1 MFTGIIEEVGTIR
14 SIRRGSRSAVLSI
27 GCHGV
32 LDGTKVGDSIAVNGT
47 CLTVTAMGKD
57 WFSAD
62 ATPETVSR
70 TSLSILRAGSPVNLE
85 RALRV
90 GDRLGGHIVSGHV
103 DGTGRIVSAASDE
116 NAVNVAISCG
126 PELIR
131 YILLKGSVAVDGVSL
146 TVTQRDSR
154 GFSVSIIPHTGN
166 ETILLAKQRGD
177 PVNIECDVVGKY
189 IEQLMEK
196 PQSGV
201 SMDLVTRVLG

>member
-27 GCHGV
+27 GCHSV

-47 CLTVTAMGKD
+47 CLTVTEMGKD

-62 ATPETVSR
+62 ATPETVAR
-70 TSLSILRAGSPVNLE
+70 TSLSILHTGSPVNLE

-166 ETILLAKQRGD
+166 ETILLTKQRGD

>member
-1 MFTGIIEEVGTIR
+1 MFTGIIEEIGTIR
-14 SIRRGSRSAVLSI
+14 SIRHDSRSAVLSI
-27 GCHGV
+27 GCRTV
-32 LDGTKVGDSIAVNGT
+32 LEGTHIGDSIAVNGT
-47 CLTVTAMGKD
+47 CLTVTELGKD

-70 TSLSILRAGSPVNLE
+70 TSLSILRTGSPVNLE

-103 DGTGRIVSAASDE
+103 DGTGRIISAIEDE
-116 NAVNVAISCG
+116 NALNLTISCK
-126 PELIR
+126 PELGR

-146 TVTQRDSR
+146 TVMQKNSH
-154 GFSVSIIPHTGN
+154 GFSVSIIPHTGTA
-166 ETILLAKQRGD
+166 TILLKKRIGD

-196 PQSGV
+196 TGQGV
-201 SMDLVTRVLG
+201 TMDLVTRVLG

>member
-27 GCHGV
+27 GCHIV

-47 CLTVTAMGKD
+47 CLTVTEMGKD

-70 TSLSILRAGSPVNLE
+70 TSLSILHTGSPVNLE

-166 ETILLAKQRGD
+166 ETILLTKQRGD